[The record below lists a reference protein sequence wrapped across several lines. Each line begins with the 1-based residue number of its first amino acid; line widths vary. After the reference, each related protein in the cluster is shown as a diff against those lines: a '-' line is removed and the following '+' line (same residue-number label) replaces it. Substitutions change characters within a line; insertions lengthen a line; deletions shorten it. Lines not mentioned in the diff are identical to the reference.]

1 MCVYL
6 HIHVFNAPNT
16 YKFNDLLHDEK
27 FIIDSEIQTDLGAM
41 SIKCILCEGKA

>member
-1 MCVYL
+1 MYVYL
-6 HIHVFNAPNT
+6 HIHVFYAHNT
-16 YKFNDLLHDEK
+16 YKFNDLLHDE